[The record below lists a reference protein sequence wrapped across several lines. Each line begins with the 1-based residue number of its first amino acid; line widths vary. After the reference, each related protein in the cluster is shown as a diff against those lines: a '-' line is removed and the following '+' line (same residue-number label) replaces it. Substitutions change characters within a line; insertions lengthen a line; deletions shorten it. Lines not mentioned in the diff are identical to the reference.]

1 MKAGEAYTIPAAI
14 DIAKPRPVQKF
25 ADKPVEAKLVPSL
38 VIVGWS
44 ESLSLLSNDFPTIIL
59 HNYISASK
67 ILVIKIK
74 TINFDI
80 GAYTLNYSL
89 VVI

>member
-1 MKAGEAYTIPAAI
+1 MIAAMYGWYQLMPEMKAGEAYTIPAAI

-59 HNYISASK
+59 HNNLFK
-67 ILVIKIK
+67 
-74 TINFDI
+74 
-80 GAYTLNYSL
+80 
-89 VVI
+89 